1 MGNRYASAKHA
12 LGICDC
18 CGFRAGLISLREVFV
33 RGKGTGKLYCVTCWD
48 SDHPQNFQGMRPIN
62 DPQALRNP
70 RPDVPETPVPPY
82 NPTFIG

>member
-1 MGNRYASAKHA
+1 MSARYASTKHA

-18 CGFRAGLISLREVFV
+18 CGFRAPLRSLREIYV
-33 RGKGTGKLYCVTCWD
+33 RGAGTNKLFCETCWD
-48 SDHPQNFQGMRPIN
+48 SDHPQNFQGMQPIN

-70 RPDVPETPVPPY
+70 RPDVPEAPVPPY